1 MDNVYLYPVAA
12 AMRHRIH
19 LNYSPINDTVMKSVF
34 YHTRFSLLFF
44 LLLLNTSC
52 LKEDEVMPDDKPQ
65 KDESL
70 PVDLPV
76 SEGSVG
82 VMIDT
87 RSIVKNGYTPQS
99 VQINFE
105 GPLSAYSKELPVDEF
120 TNLAIIEIP
129 RDSLSTEELN
139 LFSKGVKVDI
149 VVKDEKDQIL
159 SHTTEKSLAF
169 SNATLVYPVNTD
181 LPKVQPPLKLNPD
194 SYYII
199 QEAGGLTDSLVLD
212 IPYEDMGSV
221 FVTLYNY
228 NGEDFNNQFFYFVP
242 AQEGNDST
250 YYIRAKHSG
259 NYLGLH
265 NGMLYQVPAKN
276 IDQLNSLFKFILS
289 YGADGWI
296 TIKSFE
302 GIPLKLNKEMLA
314 YKKPGDLFG
323 IPQQWNVLSTKEG
336 GEAIS
341 FRLVAAEVTWFA
353 TDLGTEF
360 NKPILSPAKMDFAV
374 NEVLENCSSARV
386 EKVVGK
392 DDERTSSYASIS
404 EESFEISTTHSATVG
419 IKASYTASATFY
431 GVGVQTNLEASATYA
446 YTKSLSQLHS
456 KSIKIEDSNTVRVS
470 WGRKVEVPPYAAVH
484 VYDVVQT
491 INDVKIPFVQKIR
504 LEAELKGKKLLGK
517 EIVQQ
522 LMSNQFGGVVTEI
535 GDKHVVITVRG
546 FSHIDKLMESRTIL
560 NDIEN
565 ACN

>member
-181 LPKVQPPLKLNPD
+181 LPKVQPPMKLNPD

-212 IPYEDMGSV
+212 IPYEDTKEV
-221 FVTLYNY
+221 PTTLYDY
-228 NGEDFNNQFFYFVP
+228 LGDAFNNQYFYFVP
-242 AQEGNDST
+242 VEEGNDST

-259 NYLGLH
+259 NYLTLKG
-265 NGMLYQVPAKN
+265 GILYQSA
-276 IDQLNSLFKFILS
+276 FKSVNNLDSWGKFVLS
-289 YGADGWI
+289 YDADGWV
-296 TIKSFE
+296 TIKTHNGAPLRFITQTVFHNMIPYPDWEILSAIE
-302 GIPLKLNKEMLA
+302 GTVAK
-314 YKKPGDLFG
+314 
-323 IPQQWNVLSTKEG
+323 
-336 GEAIS
+336 
-341 FRLVAAEVTWFA
+341 FRIVAAGVKWSA

-360 NKPILSPAKMDFAV
+360 NTPILSPAKMDFAV

>member
-212 IPYEDMGSV
+212 IPYEDTKEV
-221 FVTLYNY
+221 PTTLYDY
-228 NGEDFNNQFFYFVP
+228 LGDAFNNQYFYFVP
-242 AQEGNDST
+242 VEEGNDST

-259 NYLGLH
+259 NYLTIKG
-265 NGMLYQVPAKN
+265 GILYQSA
-276 IDQLNSLFKFILS
+276 FKSVNNLDSWGKFVLS
-289 YGADGWI
+289 YDADGWV
-296 TIKSFE
+296 TIKTHNGAPLRFKTQTVFHNMIPYPDWEILSAIE
-302 GIPLKLNKEMLA
+302 GTVAK
-314 YKKPGDLFG
+314 
-323 IPQQWNVLSTKEG
+323 
-336 GEAIS
+336 
-341 FRLVAAEVTWFA
+341 FRIVAAGVKWSA

-360 NKPILSPAKMDFAV
+360 NTPILSPAKMDFAV

-431 GVGVQTNLEASATYA
+431 GVVVQTNLEASATYA

>member
-1 MDNVYLYPVAA
+1 
-12 AMRHRIH
+12 
-19 LNYSPINDTVMKSVF
+19 MKSIS
-34 YHTRFSLLFF
+34 YHILFSLLLL

-52 LKEDEVMPDDKPQ
+52 DKEDEVVPDDKPQ
-65 KDESL
+65 QNESL
-70 PVDLPV
+70 PVDLPI

-105 GPLSAYSKELPVDEF
+105 GLLSAYSKELPVDEF

-129 RDSLSTEELN
+129 RDSLSTEEAN

-149 VVKDEKDQIL
+149 VVKDINDEVL
-159 SHTTEKSLAF
+159 SHTVEKNLAF

-181 LPKVQPPLKLNPD
+181 LPKVLPPLKLNHE

-212 IPYEDMGSV
+212 IPYEDTREV
-221 FVTLYNY
+221 PATLYNY
-228 NGEDFNNQFFYFVP
+228 LGDAYSNQYFYFVP
-242 AQEGNDST
+242 VEEGNDST

-259 NYLGLH
+259 NYLTLKG
-265 NGMLYQVPAKN
+265 GMLYQTAFKSVDN
-276 IDQLNSLFKFILS
+276 LGLLGKFILS
-289 YGADGWI
+289 YDAEGWV
-296 TIKSFE
+296 TIKAYNGAPLRFITQTIFHNMTIYPDWEILSAIE
-302 GIPLKLNKEMLA
+302 GVAAK
-314 YKKPGDLFG
+314 
-323 IPQQWNVLSTKEG
+323 
-336 GEAIS
+336 
-341 FRLVAAEVTWFA
+341 FRIVAAEVKWSA

-360 NKPILSPAKMDFAV
+360 NTPILSPAKMDFAV

-392 DDERTSSYASIS
+392 DDERTSSYATIS
-404 EESFEISTTHSATVG
+404 EESFQISTTHSATIGV
-419 IKASYTASATFY
+419 KASYTASATFY
-431 GVGVQTNLEASATYA
+431 GVGVQTNLEASASYQF
-446 YTKSLSQLHS
+446 TKSLSQLHS
-456 KSIKIEDSNTVRVS
+456 NTIQIEEINTVRVS
-470 WGRKVEVPPYAAVH
+470 WGRKVDVPPYSAVH

-565 ACN
+565 SCN

>member
-212 IPYEDMGSV
+212 IPYEDTKEV
-221 FVTLYNY
+221 PTTLYDY
-228 NGEDFNNQFFYFVP
+228 LGDAFNNQYFYFVP
-242 AQEGNDST
+242 VEEGNDST

-259 NYLGLH
+259 NYLTLKG
-265 NGMLYQVPAKN
+265 GILYQSA
-276 IDQLNSLFKFILS
+276 FKSVNNLDSWGKFVLS
-289 YGADGWI
+289 YDADGWV
-296 TIKSFE
+296 TIKTHNGAPLRFKTQTVFHNMIPYPDWEILSAIE
-302 GIPLKLNKEMLA
+302 GTVAK
-314 YKKPGDLFG
+314 
-323 IPQQWNVLSTKEG
+323 
-336 GEAIS
+336 
-341 FRLVAAEVTWFA
+341 FRIVAAGVKWSA

-360 NKPILSPAKMDFAV
+360 NTPILSPAKMDFAV

-565 ACN
+565 SCN